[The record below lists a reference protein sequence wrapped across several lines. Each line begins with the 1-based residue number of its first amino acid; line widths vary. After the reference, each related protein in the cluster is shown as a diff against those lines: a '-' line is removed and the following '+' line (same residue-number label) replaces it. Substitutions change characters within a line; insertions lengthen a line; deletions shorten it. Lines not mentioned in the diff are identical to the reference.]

1 MDNPEIEALNKDS
14 ILSNEVID
22 PLFDIDD
29 AAERE
34 RAIQS
39 VRERAKALK
48 VTTAFDNIVKEK
60 KRELAEIR
68 REEKKQTI
76 VDQNGNNITAF
87 DYKNLGI
94 EYRSGKWV
102 ADDEGIY
109 TYGQYGQVRA
119 SYCPVLIS
127 ARMINQETGKEKV
140 QISYKRDNSWRDM
153 IVDSGLI
160 ASNTRIIQLA
170 DYGVPVT
177 SETSRSLVSYLSD
190 FENLN
195 INDIPVNKSTSKLGW
210 IGGEFIPFSADIEF
224 DADGKFRGIFDSIKE
239 HGDKEAWFNLAR
251 EIRKAGR
258 NETAVCMAA
267 SFGSVLLKLLNIST
281 FIVDI
286 WGESGKGKTVV
297 LMLATSIWADP
308 AISRYI
314 TDATS
319 TQTAFEMQQNALNN
333 LPMMVDDF
341 SKTRERYQDQI
352 ADVIYMLCGGKGK
365 DRSNRDLGIN
375 AATTWKNIVVTNV
388 ERPLTDDAM
397 RGGAINRVL
406 DFETQ
411 DGYIFSNEL
420 GLDRGNYVVSI
431 INENYGFAGKMFVD
445 AVREIGKEKISQIQK
460 DFEAAIRKRAAEL
473 GSQKEEKQI
482 IPLAVLMT
490 ADKIATDY
498 IFKDGIYI
506 DMDYCIIN
514 LKDVG
519 SISENTR
526 AFEYILSAV
535 NINQNKFRPDDDG
548 NYHGEIWGDYKDG
561 YVIIEKNAFEK
572 IAESGNFS
580 AKAFLQW
587 AKKKDIIECSSDR
600 KRNYKKVRLPNAVA
614 PSWCVKMKVDF
625 KGDESENE
633 LSENKDNIDEFFP
646 IPEQIKNIF

>member
-1 MDNPEIEALNKDS
+1 MDNHEIEALDKDS

-224 DADGKFRGIFDSIKE
+224 DADGKFRDIFDSIKE

-308 AISRYI
+308 ANSRYI

-319 TQTAFEMQQNALNN
+319 TQTAFEMRQNALNN

-375 AATTWKNIVVTNV
+375 AATTWKNIVVTNI

-397 RGGAINRVL
+397 RGGAVNRVL

-420 GLDRGNYVVSI
+420 GLDRGNYVVGI

-460 DFEAAIRKRAAEL
+460 GFEAAIRKRAAEL

-506 DMDYCIIN
+506 DMDYCISN

-519 SISENTR
+519 LISENTR

-646 IPEQIKNIF
+646 IPEQIENIF